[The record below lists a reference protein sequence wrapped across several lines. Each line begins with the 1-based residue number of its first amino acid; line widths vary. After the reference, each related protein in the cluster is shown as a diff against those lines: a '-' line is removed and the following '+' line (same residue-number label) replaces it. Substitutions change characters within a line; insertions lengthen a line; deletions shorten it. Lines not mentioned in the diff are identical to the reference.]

1 MEEGNQFVAV
11 SPMIL
16 DVSEVLGGD
25 REPFPNFDPVRVDPE
40 VEKQRKIIKRET
52 EEGIRPQIEQL
63 ESEGGPPIHE
73 R

>member
-16 DVSEVLGGD
+16 DVSEVVGGD
-25 REPFPNFDPVRVDPE
+25 REPFPNFDPVKVDSE

-52 EEGIRPQIEQL
+52 EEGIRPQTEQL